1 MASFLSP
8 RLDPYIIHDLTTGF
22 LGPNDTSGTTQVI
35 ETEITSVYLVLDAE
49 SPEHGLGPGGVELD
63 GAAGVVQQPGLL
75 RHHHLL
81 GRRDNHERGDFLP
94 LPLQFPRSSIY
105 F

>member
-1 MASFLSP
+1 M
-8 RLDPYIIHDLTTGF
+8 
-22 LGPNDTSGTTQVI
+22 I

-81 GRRDNHERGDFLP
+81 GRRNHHERGDLLT